1 MVEKDK
7 TTYNQCKLGE
17 KMPQEKISTKIS
29 TLIIFIFILTLS
41 SVGCLAMGIKQKASD
56 PHKNDVITV
65 VHETPG
71 QESPDESLSL
81 EIGFEPTPIPANL
94 TLVNT
99 RYGFQLTYP
108 ETWENIEIDHGYE
121 LNKGNA
127 RLVIFYRWISEQ
139 LPAGMVGTGMPAG
152 DRLYRDKINFL
163 GSLIPVEL
171 LEFEGKIKRVI
182 YNEGNPIYA
191 GKIEIRFF
199 LEDKDTEYSAVDLT
213 PELIADAKMILE
225 SFQLAEDIVGSP
237 NTPEEGICAT
247 ERTISHQ
254 DWKIYSNDNY
264 GFYFYHPASFNIV
277 EEDHLIKIQN
287 GELTMLIEYRLLEE
301 QRKMEGF
308 VPQGEV
314 ELTRFVNYFGE
325 ENPNPVVVERVGGQI
340 TRVSLGNLITK
351 TTPVQFLVSIINK
364 SGTGID
370 INQAEIMLEM
380 LDYLCVTR

>member
-7 TTYNQCKLGE
+7 TTYKQCKLGE

-29 TLIIFIFILTLS
+29 TLIIFIFILTVS
-41 SVGCLAMGIKQKASD
+41 SVGCLATGIKQKASD
-56 PHKNDVITV
+56 PNKNDVITV
-65 VHETPG
+65 IHETPG

-94 TLVNT
+94 TLMNT

-108 ETWENIEIDHGYE
+108 ETWEYIEIDHGHE
-121 LNKGNA
+121 LNKGSA
-127 RLVIFYRWISEQ
+127 RLVIFYRWVSAQ

-171 LEFEGKIKRVI
+171 LEFEGKIKMVI
-182 YNEGNPIYA
+182 YNEGKPIDT

-199 LEDKDTEYSAVDLT
+199 LEDQDTEYSAVDLT
-213 PELIADAKMILE
+213 PELIADANMILE
-225 SFQLAEDIVGSP
+225 SFQLTEDIVASP

-247 ERTISHQ
+247 ERTISRQ
-254 DWKIYSNDNY
+254 DWKLYSNEDY
-264 GFYFYHPASFNIV
+264 GFYFYYPASLEID
-277 EEDHLIKIQN
+277 EEDHLVKIQN

-325 ENPNPVVVERVGGQI
+325 ENPNPVVVERVGDQI